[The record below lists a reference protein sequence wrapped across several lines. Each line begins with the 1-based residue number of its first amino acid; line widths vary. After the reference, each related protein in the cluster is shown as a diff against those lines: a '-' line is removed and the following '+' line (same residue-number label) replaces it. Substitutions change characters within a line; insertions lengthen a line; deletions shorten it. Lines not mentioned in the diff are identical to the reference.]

1 MPLMFTAIVSDTVQQ
16 STDSHNYSKL
26 AGHSKFSNVS
36 WSPWSKDIVRKKFSF
51 LRKDDQPVKPRMLTV
66 KSTTPLS
73 QNSRC
78 SDPTSMILTKS
89 VSNRPLRRPPAA
101 SIQALAALLC
111 TFNKESIFNDASLSC
126 ILRKGLKFALFAE
139 IFRTFTGWY
148 LFTAGI
154 ESSRPNQM
162 LDWEWEC

>member
-1 MPLMFTAIVSDTVQQ
+1 MTSQAGWAIKFLKCLLVSLVQN
-16 STDSHNYSKL
+16 HSKL
-26 AGHSKFSNVS
+26 
-36 WSPWSKDIVRKKFSF
+36 SF
-51 LRKDDQPVKPRMLTV
+51 WIKDDQPVKPRMLTV

-78 SDPTSMILTKS
+78 SDPTSMIWTKR

-126 ILRKGLKFALFAE
+126 IVRKGFKFALFAE

-154 ESSRPNQM
+154 ESSRLNQM
-162 LDWEWEC
+162 FDWEWKYWRYPANHF